1 MNKVYLIGNL
11 TRDPE
16 ARATQSGIPVCNFSI
31 AVNRRFVN
39 PQTGQRD
46 VDYFNIVAWRQLGE
60 LCSQYLA
67 KGRKVAVSGSI
78 QTRSYQAQD
87 GTTRYA
93 FDIVADEVEFLTSN
107 QNGTQQAAGN
117 AQTAATQHA
126 VRQVANAV
134 ATVTQPATMPN
145 YDAAPAFTP
154 ADTGFT
160 QVDDD
165 ELPF

>member
-16 ARATQSGIPVCNFSI
+16 SRATQSGVPVCNFSI

-39 PQTGQRD
+39 QQTGQRE
-46 VDYFNIVAWRQLGE
+46 VDYFNVVAWRQLAD
-60 LCSQYLA
+60 LCQQYLA

-78 QTRSYQAQD
+78 QTRTYQAQD
-87 GTTRYA
+87 GSNRLA
-93 FDIVADEVEFLTSN
+93 IDIIADEVEFLSSAQQQTGDNS
-107 QNGTQQAAGN
+107 QNAFV
-117 AQTAATQHA
+117 QHA

-134 ATVTQPATMPN
+134 ATVAQPATMPN
-145 YDAAPAFTP
+145 YDAAPAAP
-154 ADTGFT
+154 VDAGMT